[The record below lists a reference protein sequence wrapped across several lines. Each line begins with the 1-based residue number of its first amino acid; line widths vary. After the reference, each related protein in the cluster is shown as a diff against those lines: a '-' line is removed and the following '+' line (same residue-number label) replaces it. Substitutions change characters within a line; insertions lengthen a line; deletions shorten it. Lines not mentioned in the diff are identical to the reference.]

1 MDGLSLNEVETLAAK
16 AARGA
21 GLSWGLAEDVGRA
34 ARRLAA
40 AGRPWASAVVGLS
53 TDPGPALAGARLADA
68 PPLGSAHEQGL
79 GFPAF
84 VAAMA
89 AAAFKPL
96 RFSWPEAEL
105 VVADGR
111 IAMATGPRLDH
122 EGPVDLLAEPIAGP
136 LAGFMPAREPGLPDA
151 AVLAQLEAL
160 AWLTAVPP
168 SDRSRLAGAGAGLQ
182 DND

>member
-1 MDGLSLNEVETLAAK
+1 MAGLSLNEVETLAAK

-21 GLSWGLAEDVGRA
+21 GLSWGLADDVGRA

-53 TDPGPALAGARLADA
+53 TDPRPALAGARLADA
-68 PPLGSAHEQGL
+68 PPFGFAHEQGL

-89 AAAFKPL
+89 AAAFKPM

-105 VVADGR
+105 VVAEGR
-111 IAMATGPRLDH
+111 IAAATGPKLDH
-122 EGPVDLLAEPIAGP
+122 QGPVDLVAAPLAEPP
-136 LAGFMPAREPGLPDA
+136 SGFTPVLEPYLPDP

>member
-1 MDGLSLNEVETLAAK
+1 
-16 AARGA
+16 
-21 GLSWGLAEDVGRA
+21 
-34 ARRLAA
+34 
-40 AGRPWASAVVGLS
+40 
-53 TDPGPALAGARLADA
+53 
-68 PPLGSAHEQGL
+68 
-79 GFPAF
+79 
-84 VAAMA
+84 MA

-111 IAMATGPRLDH
+111 IATATGTSLDH
-122 EGPVDLLAEPIAGP
+122 QGPVDLLAEPIAGP
-136 LAGFMPAREPGLPDA
+136 LAGIMPAREPSLPDA